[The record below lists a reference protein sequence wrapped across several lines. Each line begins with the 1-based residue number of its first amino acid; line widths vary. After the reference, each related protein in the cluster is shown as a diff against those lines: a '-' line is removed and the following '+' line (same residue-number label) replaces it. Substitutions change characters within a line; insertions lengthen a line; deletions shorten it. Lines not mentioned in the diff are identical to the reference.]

1 MNFECCAW
9 EWTPFERDASAKRSS
24 SIYKR
29 SLFLTLI
36 AVLTICSAIFSVG
49 CRESNSA
56 GATARSDKYPPPGK
70 RVKFVKAS
78 SGILAR
84 TIAVSGTL
92 AAEENVTL
100 SLKVSGRVRDI
111 YVDLGSN
118 VQKGQA
124 LVRLEP
130 TDFDLRVSQAEAAL
144 QQARVRLG
152 LPLEGDVDTVEALDT
167 GVVRQAAATRE
178 QARLTQ
184 ERMKSLWDQGL
195 IPKSQ
200 MDDAV
205 AGYQVAD
212 ARYQDS
218 LEEVRNRQALL
229 YQRRTE
235 LEIAKKQLSDSVLT
249 APMDGAIS
257 GRLIS
262 PGQFL
267 PAGEAAIVLVRVDPL
282 RLKLAVPEREAASIR
297 QNQQV
302 NVRVEGDENVYSGRV
317 ARLSPAIATDNRTLM
332 VEAEIGNAKNQL
344 RPGSFARAEIV
355 IQSQDKTLL
364 VPASSIVT
372 FAGLDKV
379 ISLDKQGHT
388 LEKRVTVGRRAGEQV
403 EIVEGLAAGDPV
415 ALQPG
420 NLVGGEAVQATW

>member
-1 MNFECCAW
+1 
-9 EWTPFERDASAKRSS
+9 
-24 SIYKR
+24 
-29 SLFLTLI
+29 
-36 AVLTICSAIFSVG
+36 
-49 CRESNSA
+49 
-56 GATARSDKYPPPGK
+56 
-70 RVKFVKAS
+70 
-78 SGILAR
+78 
-84 TIAVSGTL
+84 
-92 AAEENVTL
+92 
-100 SLKVSGRVRDI
+100 
-111 YVDLGSN
+111 
-118 VQKGQA
+118 
-124 LVRLEP
+124 
-130 TDFDLRVSQAEAAL
+130 
-144 QQARVRLG
+144 
-152 LPLEGDVDTVEALDT
+152 
-167 GVVRQAAATRE
+167 
-178 QARLTQ
+178 
-184 ERMKSLWDQGL
+184 MKSLWDQGL

-249 APMDGAIS
+249 APMDGSIS

-267 PAGEAAIVLVRVDPL
+267 PAGEPAMVLVRVDPL

-302 NVRVEGDENVYSGRV
+302 NVRVEGDESVYSGHV

-420 NLVGGEAVQATW
+420 NLVGGESVQATW